1 MTQSRLIQVPF
12 LIPPKVDGRPVAAQ
26 VLLPNTIFV
35 LPAYAKDVRLIAH
48 ELTHVDQINRLGLA
62 RYWFR
67 YLRLL
72 KKHGYQDHPME
83 IEARG
88 MERNPAQLARARR
101 LIEGE

>member
-1 MTQSRLIQVPF
+1 MVKLLKIPF
-12 LIPPKVDGRPVAAQ
+12 LIPNWAAAQ

-35 LPAYAKDVRLIAH
+35 RSEYAKNIGLIAH
-48 ELTHVDQINRLGLA
+48 ELTHVDQINDLGLA

-88 MERNPAQLARARR
+88 MERNPVQLERARR
-101 LIEGE
+101 LIEGG